1 MTGSARPSVM
11 DVLAFQSWM
20 LRFITSLGSLR
31 EDMAVWNHWIANGSP
46 SWAAYR
52 DIMVAGMVTLDK

>member
-1 MTGSARPSVM
+1 M